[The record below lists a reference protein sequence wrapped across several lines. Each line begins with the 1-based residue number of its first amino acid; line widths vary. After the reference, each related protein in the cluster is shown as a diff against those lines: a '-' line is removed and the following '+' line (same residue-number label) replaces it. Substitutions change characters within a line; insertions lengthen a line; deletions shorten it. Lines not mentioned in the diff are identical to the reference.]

1 MKNIFLGVGVA
12 IVTPFRRY
20 GSIDFNSLTRLIEHL
35 LKNRVDYIVA
45 LGTTG
50 EAATLSITEKNAIIN
65 HIVTIVDKRVPIVV
79 GVGGNCTNNVVN
91 DLKKL
96 DLENVDGILSVAPY
110 YNKPQPKGLYQH
122 YKTVA
127 CATSLPVI
135 LYNVPG
141 RTGVNIPAEIILKL
155 AHDFDNIVAVK
166 EASGNMSQIMKII
179 NEKPEG
185 FDVISGDDQLTMLL
199 IAAGAAGVISVT
211 ANAFPKEFKALVDY
225 SLNEEFVKARKI
237 QYSLLNIMDVLFEDG
252 NPAGIKSVLEHLG
265 FIENN
270 LRLPLVKVSK
280 AVNNSIKALLADY
293 QSV

>member
-1 MKNIFLGVGVA
+1 
-12 IVTPFRRY
+12 
-20 GSIDFNSLTRLIEHL
+20 
-35 LKNRVDYIVA
+35 
-45 LGTTG
+45 
-50 EAATLSITEKNAIIN
+50 
-65 HIVTIVDKRVPIVV
+65 
-79 GVGGNCTNNVVN
+79 
-91 DLKKL
+91 
-96 DLENVDGILSVAPY
+96 
-110 YNKPQPKGLYQH
+110 
-122 YKTVA
+122 
-127 CATSLPVI
+127 
-135 LYNVPG
+135 
-141 RTGVNIPAEIILKL
+141 
-155 AHDFDNIVAVK
+155 
-166 EASGNMSQIMKII
+166 MSQIMKII

-270 LRLPLVKVSK
+270 LRLPLVKVNK

-293 QSV
+293 QSII

>member
-110 YNKPQPKGLYQH
+110 YNKPQPK
-122 YKTVA
+122 
-127 CATSLPVI
+127 
-135 LYNVPG
+135 
-141 RTGVNIPAEIILKL
+141 
-155 AHDFDNIVAVK
+155 F
-166 EASGNMSQIMKII
+166 
-179 NEKPEG
+179 
-185 FDVISGDDQLTMLL
+185 
-199 IAAGAAGVISVT
+199 
-211 ANAFPKEFKALVDY
+211 
-225 SLNEEFVKARKI
+225 
-237 QYSLLNIMDVLFEDG
+237 
-252 NPAGIKSVLEHLG
+252 
-265 FIENN
+265 
-270 LRLPLVKVSK
+270 
-280 AVNNSIKALLADY
+280 
-293 QSV
+293 